1 MSRIVGVDIPSG
13 KKLFI
18 ALTYIYGIGLYRAR
32 EICKV
37 AGIDGEMRV
46 NSMTEDQLAKIG
58 KYVSEYEVEGM
69 LKARVS
75 TSIKRLIEIN
85 CYRGLRH
92 LRKLPLRG
100 QRTRTNARTKK
111 GKRVPIAG
119 KKMATK

>member
-32 EICKV
+32 EICKA

-46 NSMTEDQLAKIG
+46 SSMTEDQLAKIG

-69 LKARVS
+69 LKARVG